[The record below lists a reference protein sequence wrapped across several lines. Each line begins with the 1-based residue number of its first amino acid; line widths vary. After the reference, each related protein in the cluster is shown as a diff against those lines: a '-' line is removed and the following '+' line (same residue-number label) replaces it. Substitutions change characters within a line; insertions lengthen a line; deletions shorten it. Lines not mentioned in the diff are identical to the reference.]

1 VIADEESGGMGPHTD
16 RQATQ
21 GGRRPWSE
29 YVLRVLIAEK
39 VIQHAVVTLA
49 FATDLQGIRSTVV
62 VNPDVLMVSGAL
74 VGVLFAVSL
83 WGRLTGRK
91 WALDLVTGLAVFD
104 LVGEFAAQ
112 GRVFIIVTVSFVVA
126 AILLVLGFRLRRQ
139 EQRGIVP

>member
-1 VIADEESGGMGPHTD
+1 VIADEESKRLGPHTD

-21 GGRRPWSE
+21 GGRRRWNE

-39 VIQHAVVTLA
+39 VIQHAVVTVALA
-49 FATDLQGIRSTVV
+49 ADLRGIRSTVV

-91 WALDLVTGLAVFD
+91 WGLDLVIGLAAFD
-104 LVGEFAAQ
+104 LVGEFVAQ

-126 AILLVLGFRLRRQ
+126 AILLVLAFRLRRQ